1 MMDADR
7 GDDVYQPQQPEASD
21 LAEQLDIE
29 DTLDNRQLTDALDEG
44 YSPPE
49 RPWAVEDRG
58 TTAAEQ
64 HDGES
69 LDGRLAR
76 ELPDSSDT
84 VGDGIGDLPD
94 GDGELWDTEVGTVR
108 ATASPGSWTSTSRTP
123 WRARTWGSTGPPHR
137 RRKPPCTWCRTA
149 GSETAPL
156 PRPGRAAHY
165 PGGNRRSPR
174 LRTSCSSPAHKSP
187 AREPGHEERAAR

>member
-21 LAEQLDIE
+21 LTEQLDVE
-29 DTLDNRQLTDALDEG
+29 DTLDNRGLTDALDEG

-64 HDGES
+64 HDGET

-76 ELPDSSDT
+76 ELPDSPDT
-84 VGDGIGDLPD
+84 DGDGDGMGDLPG
-94 GDGELWDTEVGTVR
+94 GDGELWDAEVGTVR
-108 ATASPGSWTSTSRTP
+108 AGRLTRQLDIDEPDTMAGEDVGIDGAGAS
-123 WRARTWGSTGPPHR
+123 A
-137 RRKPPCTWCRTA
+137 
-149 GSETAPL
+149 EE
-156 PRPGRAAHY
+156 AAMHVVSD
-165 PGGNRRSPR
+165 GQ
-174 LRTSCSSPAHKSP
+174 A
-187 AREPGHEERAAR
+187 

>member
-21 LAEQLDIE
+21 LAEQLDVE
-29 DTLDNRQLTDALDEG
+29 DTLDDRHLTDALDEG

-64 HDGES
+64 HEGES

-76 ELPDSSDT
+76 ELPESSDT
-84 VGDGIGDLPD
+84 VGDGIGDLPG
-94 GDGELWDTEVGTVR
+94 GDGELWDAEVGTVR
-108 ATASPGSWTSTSRTP
+108 AGRLTRQLDIDEPDTMAGEDVGIDGAAASAEEAAMHVVSD
-123 WRARTWGSTGPPHR
+123 
-137 RRKPPCTWCRTA
+137 
-149 GSETAPL
+149 
-156 PRPGRAAHY
+156 GRI
-165 PGGNRRSPR
+165 
-174 LRTSCSSPAHKSP
+174 
-187 AREPGHEERAAR
+187 

>member
-69 LDGRLAR
+69 LEGRLAR

-108 ATASPGSWTSTSRTP
+108 AGRLTRQLDIDEPDTMAGEDVGIDGAAASAEEAAMHVVSD
-123 WRARTWGSTGPPHR
+123 
-137 RRKPPCTWCRTA
+137 
-149 GSETAPL
+149 
-156 PRPGRAAHY
+156 GRI
-165 PGGNRRSPR
+165 
-174 LRTSCSSPAHKSP
+174 
-187 AREPGHEERAAR
+187 

>member
-21 LAEQLDIE
+21 LSEQLDVQ
-29 DTLDNRQLTDALDEG
+29 DTLDNRGLTDALDEG

-49 RPWAVEDRG
+49 RPWVVEDRG

-76 ELPDSSDT
+76 ELPESPEADG
-84 VGDGIGDLPD
+84 VGDGVGDLPG
-94 GDGELWDTEVGTVR
+94 GDGELWDEEVGTVR
-108 ATASPGSWTSTSRTP
+108 AGRLTRQLDIDEPDTMAGEDVGIDGAGAS
-123 WRARTWGSTGPPHR
+123 A
-137 RRKPPCTWCRTA
+137 
-149 GSETAPL
+149 EE
-156 PRPGRAAHY
+156 AAMHVVSD
-165 PGGNRRSPR
+165 GQV
-174 LRTSCSSPAHKSP
+174 
-187 AREPGHEERAAR
+187 